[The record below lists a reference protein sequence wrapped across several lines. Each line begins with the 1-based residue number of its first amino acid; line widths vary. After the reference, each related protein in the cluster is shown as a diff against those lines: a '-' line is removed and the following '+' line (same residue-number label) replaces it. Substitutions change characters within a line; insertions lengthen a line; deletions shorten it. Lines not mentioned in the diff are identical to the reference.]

1 MKKTT
6 FQRGSGC
13 YVCRV
18 CKRQTRDT
26 GDNGGVELCPP
37 CYELA
42 GIENTLM
49 DAPES
54 WPENPSEEQK
64 AVWARYEEEI
74 NEHLQTLKKNGV
86 DVEKVWADILAFKPG
101 GVEVA
106 APVAKPEPSLAKS
119 LLEGERAM
127 KLTEYRI
134 LTGRMVIEANRAAD
148 RSSISTHD
156 GINLGRLATDI
167 AALAAVIESLDRCI
181 ASCE

>member
-13 YVCRV
+13 YACRV

-101 GVEVA
+101 VAPVVA
-106 APVAKPEPSLAKS
+106 APEPSLAKS
-119 LLEGERAM
+119 LLERERAM
-127 KLTEYRI
+127 KMESYVLMTTRLENESKDAAKRAI
-134 LTGRMVIEANRAAD
+134 AGRF
-148 RSSISTHD
+148 STHD
-156 GINLGRLATDI
+156 GINLSRLATDI

-181 ASCE
+181 TSCE